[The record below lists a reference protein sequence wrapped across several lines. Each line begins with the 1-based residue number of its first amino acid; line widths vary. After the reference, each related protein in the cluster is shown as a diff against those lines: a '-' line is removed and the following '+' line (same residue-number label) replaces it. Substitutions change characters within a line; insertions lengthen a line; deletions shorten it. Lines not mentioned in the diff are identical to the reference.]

1 MLYVFFRSY
10 MNVSNLKH
18 PKMIEVT
25 ANKPHTYIS
34 STISS
39 AKKDKQEINLSTN
52 SAIIENTELPASQ
65 LSNVADIANKVPI
78 QPCANFST
86 TFQKNFLPDT
96 DPASSSITS
105 FKNSH
110 SSLTS
115 SPRHFPNALHNP
127 DESDESTRSSMFSM
141 REFTS
146 SSRIC
151 EATPQRSSFKKK
163 SNSVE
168 LENSLILLCQTMHQR
183 LQNNRNSEV
192 TDSLDE
198 TFAKLIVHQLEKLPL
213 HEKQKRQQA
222 LMQILYEPY
231 E

>member
-10 MNVSNLKH
+10 TNVSNLKR

-65 LSNVADIANKVPI
+65 LSDVTDIADEVPI

-86 TFQKNFLPDT
+86 TFKKNFLPDI
-96 DPASSSITS
+96 DSASSITS
-105 FKNSH
+105 LKNDH

-115 SPRHFPNALHNP
+115 SFRHFPNALHNP
-127 DESDESTRSSMFSM
+127 DESDGSTKSSMFSM
-141 REFTS
+141 PESTS

-163 SNSVE
+163 NNSVE
-168 LENSLILLCQTMHQR
+168 LESSLILLCQTMHQR

-198 TFAKLIVHQLEKLPL
+198 TFAKLIVYQLEKLPL
-213 HEKQKRQQA
+213 HEKQKRQQTI
-222 LMQILYEPY
+222 MQILYEPY